1 MAELVVLVLNDP
13 NLAESVLTAWV
24 NSGVPGVTLLPST
37 GLRYHVG
44 RHALRD
50 DLPLIPS
57 LADLLEGREE
67 PHCTLFAVVEVGFNV
82 ESLVAATV
90 AITGSLAAPDTGILF
105 TVPVARVWGEGW
117 G

>member
-13 NLAESVLTAWV
+13 NLAERVLTAWV
-24 NSGVPGVTLLPST
+24 NTGVPGVTLVPST

-44 RHALRD
+44 KQALRD

-67 PHCTLFAVVEVGFNV
+67 PHCTLLAVVAAGFNV
-82 ESLVAATV
+82 EALVTATE
-90 AITGSLAAPDTGILF
+90 AITGPLAEPDTGILF
-105 TVPVARVWGEGW
+105 TVPVTRVWGEGW